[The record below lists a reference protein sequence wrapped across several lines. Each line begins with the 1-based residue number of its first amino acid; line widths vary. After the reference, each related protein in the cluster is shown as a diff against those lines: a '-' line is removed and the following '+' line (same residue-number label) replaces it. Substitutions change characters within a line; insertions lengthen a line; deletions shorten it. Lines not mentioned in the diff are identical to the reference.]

1 MQSALPANSLGITED
16 WTSHDKAFFGGMKA
30 DAERTDPSL
39 GFRDPVEK
47 EWNPEYKSGK
57 IDGVFLVAG
66 SDDVTV
72 RRVARAVETTFGL
85 AIQMVKVESGAVRPK
100 RYKGFEQ

>member
-1 MQSALPANSLGITED
+1 MQSALPADSLGLTED
-16 WTSHDKAFFGGMKA
+16 WRRHDKAFFRGMKA
-30 DAERTDPSL
+30 DAEPTDPSL
-39 GFRDPVEK
+39 GFRDPMK
-47 EWNPEYKSGK
+47 EWNPEYMSGK

-72 RRVARAVETTFGL
+72 RRAARAVETTFGL
-85 AIQMVKVESGAVRPK
+85 SMTIVKSESGAVRPT